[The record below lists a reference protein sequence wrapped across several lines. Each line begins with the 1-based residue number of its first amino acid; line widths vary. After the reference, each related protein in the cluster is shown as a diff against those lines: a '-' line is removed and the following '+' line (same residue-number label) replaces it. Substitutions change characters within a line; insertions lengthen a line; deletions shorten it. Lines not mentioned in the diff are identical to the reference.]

1 MFGNSTVTSQK
12 GSRIREW
19 EEKVFVTM
27 IESHNHSKEF
37 SASAP
42 GENPVFFFV
51 VVVQGKHTNLRFWRY
66 WREESLGDDEF
77 L

>member
-1 MFGNSTVTSQK
+1 M
-12 GSRIREW
+12 
-19 EEKVFVTM
+19 TM

-51 VVVQGKHTNLRFWRY
+51 VVVQGKHTNLRF
-66 WREESLGDDEF
+66 
-77 L
+77 